1 MSRKDQA
8 YNYIRNEIV
17 SGRLKSGL
25 PIRENDISEILHM
38 SRTPIREAL
47 KNLEAEG
54 VVVSYASHGTF
65 VAALTPYDVEEI
77 FELRSLLEIWALEK
91 SINRI
96 AEQELDYIENMLK
109 NADESNNW
117 EDIHAA
123 DLWLHKLIVEKN
135 GSKRLVT
142 FMNNLYTQ
150 IERIS
155 ICSAVD
161 PKRKQD
167 TFNEHMSIINGIRS
181 RDLKKSQTLLREHLR
196 LVAEAAIEIA
206 KTI

>member
-96 AEQELDYIENMLK
+96 TDAELDYIENMLK
-109 NADESNNW
+109 HADESGKW
-117 EDIHAA
+117 EEIHAA
-123 DLWLHKLIVEKN
+123 DLWLHNLIVEKN

-155 ICSAVD
+155 ITGAVE
-161 PKRKQD
+161 PKRKAD
-167 TFNEHMSIINGIRS
+167 TFNEHISIINSIRS
-181 RDLKKSQTLLREHLR
+181 RDLKKSQTLLRNHLR

>member
-8 YNYIRNEIV
+8 YYYIRNEIV
-17 SGRLKSGL
+17 SGRLKSGF
-25 PIRENDISEILHM
+25 PIRENDISEILHI

-47 KNLEAEG
+47 KDLEAEG
-54 VVVSYASHGTF
+54 VVISYASHGTF

-77 FELRSLLEIWALEK
+77 FELRSLLETWALEK

-96 AEQELDYIENMLK
+96 SEQELDHIEKMLV
-109 NADESNNW
+109 NADESDNW
-117 EDIHAA
+117 DEIHAA
-123 DLWLHKLIVEKN
+123 DLCLHNLILEKN

-142 FMNNLYTQ
+142 FMNNLNTQ

-155 ICSAVD
+155 ICGSVD
-161 PKRKQD
+161 PKRKED
-167 TFNEHMSIINGIRS
+167 TFKEHMAIVEGIRS
-181 RDLKKSQTLLREHLR
+181 RNLKKSQTLLRKHLQ
-196 LVAEAAIEIA
+196 LVSEAAIEIA